1 MPRTSSRQRSSG
13 PVFPTLP
20 PGIQAGLKQL
30 VSDHVTTVS
39 CMLDVNDD
47 TRNAEKKTNKDDDN
61 SQNDLFV
68 QKLCEECAKVM
79 KQQQLSPSS
88 FLARF
93 FDATILSQHAAEVLN
108 KSGKGSAPTLAERIA
123 GEWAKNHPFQRRK
136 QTTNTSISIESN
148 QQKASETNSGTSD
161 SAARHDEDKPIQK
174 KKRKG
179 ENASKKNKKMDLKK
193 LKSTYR

>member
-20 PGIQAGLKQL
+20 PGIQAGLKRL
-30 VSDHVTTVS
+30 VSDNVTTVA
-39 CMLDVNDD
+39 CMLDVTDD
-47 TRNAEKKTNKDDDN
+47 TRNAEKKTNNDDDN
-61 SQNDLFV
+61 SQNNQFV

-93 FDATILSQHAAEVLN
+93 FDATILSQHASEVLN

-123 GEWAKNHPFQRRK
+123 GEWAKSHPLQQRK
-136 QTTNTSISIESN
+136 PTSTGSVSNEST
-148 QQKASETNSGTSD
+148 QQKPSEINKETPDISD
-161 SAARHDEDKPIQK
+161 RHNEDNVIQTAK
-174 KKRKG
+174 RKGDKVSKKRKEG
-179 ENASKKNKKMDLKK
+179 GFKK
-193 LKSTYR
+193 LKST